1 MVKLR
6 DALKKEK
13 GGMIGVTIG
22 GKQKWFKEDDFMA
35 MFEKEETKPILLDAI
50 KHGRDPERKKKIK
63 KAEFPELKPKVE
75 IPETKKTGKYWDES
89 EPEKVFEANKDK
101 TPDYGPKYDISGH
114 EKVPPKPTDE
124 QMAKAEKT
132 PMQEIEGKATDSP
145 YGRKDE
151 YEAITPK
158 NFPVFEKRSREK
170 LKQHLRKFDFLKT
183 LHPKEAAR
191 RKIAENEES
200 WFDEFAQSQGR
211 GEMSYELIDDYK
223 KDKDEDMRRFIYDL
237 DRFLTKNREAVYDLT
252 NKKFLE
258 AKRQKDELV
267 LSIENQLD
275 AKREEMNEIVKA
287 EREEAKKYTP
297 ENRVKDLKAY
307 SKAKKSLA
315 DAEQEQDKDEV
326 AALTAEIKLLEDRL
340 GVTGTT
346 EKEELQE
353 SPTGLKNE
361 DKMRAHLKSKGF
373 SDEKIESTLKEYAA
387 RKG

>member
-132 PMQEIEGKATDSP
+132 PMQEVEGKATDSP

-151 YEAITPK
+151 YEPITPK
-158 NFPVFEKRSREK
+158 NFPVFEKRVREK
-170 LKQHLRKFDFLKT
+170 FGQYRKKYDWLHTLPVATAQEQKWLEMRPGVLEDFGRTTGRSDLDIA
-183 LHPKEAAR
+183 LLDDYMEDPEFKEA
-191 RKIAENEES
+191 
-200 WFDEFAQSQGR
+200 W
-211 GEMSYELIDDYK
+211 
-223 KDKDEDMRRFIYDL
+223 
-237 DRFLTKNREAVYDLT
+237 
-252 NKKFLE
+252 
-258 AKRQKDELV
+258 
-267 LSIENQLD
+267 
-275 AKREEMNEIVKA
+275 
-287 EREEAKKYTP
+287 
-297 ENRVKDLKAY
+297 KAY
-307 SKAKKSLA
+307 EFENKA
-315 DAEQEQDKDEV
+315 
-326 AALTAEIKLLEDRL
+326 
-340 GVTGTT
+340 GVY
-346 EKEELQE
+346 Q
-353 SPTGLKNE
+353 
-361 DKMRAHLKSKGF
+361 
-373 SDEKIESTLKEYAA
+373 
-387 RKG
+387 